1 MSTRKINT
9 KSNVLVGAVCL
20 SVALAGGI
28 RVASAQPH
36 ELTFA
41 MVTHAQTGDAYW
53 SIVRKGAEAAAKN
66 DHVRLIYQNNPNA
79 AGEAQLITN
88 VAQQHVDG
96 IAVTIP
102 FPDAEIPMLKK
113 VEKGGIPVVGLNAG
127 LNVWKK
133 AGLLMYVGED
143 ETIAGEAVG
152 KRLNMLGA
160 KHVLVVD
167 QLQGATNLEDRY
179 DGIKKTFHGKAEV
192 LYLSGFDMAVAQ
204 SRIVA
209 KLQQDHAIDY
219 VVTLGAPFAP
229 TAIQAVKMANS
240 KAKVATFDLSQQAAQ
255 LIQQGKL
262 QFAVDQRPYVQ
273 GYEAVDFLWLYKT
286 NGDVVGGGKPVLT
299 GPTFVTSKNVAAVM
313 KFTKR
318 GTR

>member
-1 MSTRKINT
+1 MSEKKCNIRSTT
-9 KSNVLVGAVCL
+9 VLTTILL
-20 SVALAGGI
+20 SVAIVGGT
-28 RVASAQPH
+28 RTASAKQN
-36 ELTFA
+36 ELKFA

-102 FPDAEIPMLKK
+102 FPDAEIPALRQA
-113 VEKGGIPVVGLNAG
+113 ENEGIPIVGLNAG
-127 LNVWKK
+127 LGVWKK

-143 ETIAGEAVG
+143 EKIAGEAVG
-152 KRLNMLGA
+152 KRLNSLGA
-160 KHVLVVD
+160 KDVLVVD
-167 QLQGATNLEDRY
+167 QLQGAKNLDDRY
-179 DGIKKTFHGKAEV
+179 DGIKKTFKGKVKV

-209 KLQQDHAIDY
+209 KLQQDHNIDY
-219 VVTLGAPFAP
+219 VITLGAPFAP
-229 TAIQAVKMANS
+229 TAIQSVKMANS
-240 KAKVATFDLSQQAAQ
+240 KAKVATFDLSPQAVH
-255 LIQQGKL
+255 LIQEGKL
-262 QFAVDQRPYVQ
+262 QFAVDQQPYLQ

-299 GPTFVTSKNVAAVM
+299 GPSFVTSKNVAAVA
-313 KFTKR
+313 KFAKR